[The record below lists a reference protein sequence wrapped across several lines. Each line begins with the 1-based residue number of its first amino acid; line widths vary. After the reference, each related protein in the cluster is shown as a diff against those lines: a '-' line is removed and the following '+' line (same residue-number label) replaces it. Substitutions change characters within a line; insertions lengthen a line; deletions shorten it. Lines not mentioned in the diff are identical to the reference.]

1 MDSEPGTRDQRRWLY
16 EDLAARLASMI
27 QRGTYRPG
35 DRLPSVRQL
44 SKQQEVSIS
53 TVLQAYY
60 LLEDRGL
67 IEARPQSG
75 YYVSARPVGAL
86 PEPEIS
92 SPEPDPSDVG
102 VQELVLM
109 VLRDTLKPNLL
120 QFGTAIPHPDLL
132 ATGKINRIL
141 ASIAREDRPQ
151 DAMYAFPPG
160 REELRLAVAQRAVAA
175 GCSLAPND
183 VVVTSGGDEAMHL
196 CLRATCRPGDTVA
209 IESPMYFGT
218 LQILEALGLRALE
231 IPTHPRTGISLE
243 ALRFAIDHNP
253 VRACMVMSNFNNPLG
268 SRIPDGNQRELVA
281 MLARRDIPLIENDS
295 LGELYFSGE
304 RPGVAKAHDRKGLV
318 LLCSSFSEDLG
329 PGYRIGWTA
338 PGRFKADVEWYK
350 LTTNVATATLP
361 QLAIAQFV
369 ASAGYDHHLR
379 RVRRGYAQR
388 MAGMSRAIERHFP
401 QGVRAT
407 RPDGGHVLWV
417 QLPEDVDSLE
427 LYRLSIRSGVTLAP
441 GHIFSATEQY
451 RNFIRLN
458 AAFWSPE
465 ADPALQRL
473 GEIVTSLASR

>member
-1 MDSEPGTRDQRRWLY
+1 MDSEPGTRNQGRWLY
-16 EDLAARLASMI
+16 EDLAARLAAMI
-27 QRGTYRPG
+27 QQGTYRPG

-75 YYVSARPVGAL
+75 YYVCARSGRAL
-86 PEPEIS
+86 LEPEIS
-92 SPEPDPSDVG
+92 SPELDPRDVS

-132 ATGKINRIL
+132 ATGKLNRIL
-141 ASIAREDRPQ
+141 AAIAREDRTEH
-151 DAMYAFPPG
+151 AMYAFPPG
-160 REELRLAVAQRAVAA
+160 CEELLVAIARRAVDA
-175 GCSLAPND
+175 GCSLAPGD

-209 IESPMYFGT
+209 IESPIYFGT

-243 ALRFAIDHNP
+243 ALRFALDHNP
-253 VRACMVMSNFNNPLG
+253 VRACMVISNFNNPLG
-268 SRIPDGNQRELVA
+268 SRIPDDNQRELVA

-295 LGELYFSGE
+295 VGELYFSGE
-304 RPGVAKAHDRKGLV
+304 RPGVAKSYDRKGLV

-329 PGYRIGWTA
+329 PGFRVGWTA

-350 LTTNVATATLP
+350 LTTNVATASLP
-361 QLAIAQFV
+361 QVTIARFLG
-369 ASAGYDHHLR
+369 SAGYDHHLR
-379 RVRRGYAQR
+379 RIRRAYAQR
-388 MAGMSRAIERHFP
+388 MAEMSRAIERHFP
-401 QGVRAT
+401 EGVRVT

-417 QLPEDVDSLE
+417 QLPEAVDSLE
-427 LYRLSIRSGVTLAP
+427 LYRLALRIGVTLAP

-458 AAFWSPE
+458 AAYWSPE
-465 ADPALQRL
+465 AEPALRQL
-473 GEIVTSLASR
+473 GQIVAGLAG

>member
-1 MDSEPGTRDQRRWLY
+1 VDSEPGMRNQKQWLY
-16 EDLAARLASMI
+16 EDLAGRLASMI
-27 QRGTYRPG
+27 RQGTYRAG
-35 DRLPSVRQL
+35 DRLPSVRHL
-44 SKQQEVSIS
+44 SKQQAVSIS

-75 YYVSARPVGAL
+75 YYVCARPAGAL

-92 SPEPDPSDVG
+92 SPEPDPSDVS

-132 ATGKINRIL
+132 ATGKLNRIL
-141 ASIAREDRPQ
+141 AAIAREDR
-151 DAMYAFPPG
+151 AEYALYAFPPG
-160 REELRLAVAQRAVAA
+160 REELRVAVAQRSVAA
-175 GCSLAPND
+175 GCSLAPHD

-231 IPTHPRTGISLE
+231 IPTHPRTGMSLD
-243 ALRFAIDHNP
+243 ALRFAVDHNP
-253 VRACMVMSNFNNPLG
+253 VRACLVMTNFNNPLG
-268 SRIPDGNQRELVA
+268 SRIPEENQRELVA
-281 MLARRDIPLIENDS
+281 MLAGREIPLIENDS
-295 LGELYFSGE
+295 LGELYFSGD
-304 RPGVAKAHDRKGLV
+304 RPSVAKAYDRKGLV
-318 LLCSSFSEDLG
+318 LLCSSYSEDLG
-329 PGYRIGWTA
+329 PGFRIGWTA

-361 QLAIAQFV
+361 QLTIAQFLS
-369 ASAGYDHHLR
+369 SAGYDHHLR
-379 RVRRGYAQR
+379 RIRRAYAQR

-401 QGVRAT
+401 EGVRVT

-417 QLPEDVDSLE
+417 QLPERVDSLE
-427 LYRLSIRSGVTLAP
+427 LYRLAIRIGVTLAP

-465 ADPALQRL
+465 AEPALQRL
-473 GEIVTSLASR
+473 GEIVARLIG

>member
-1 MDSEPGTRDQRRWLY
+1 MDSELAARNQNRWLY
-16 EDLAARLASMI
+16 EDLAARLAAMI
-27 QRGTYRPG
+27 QQGTYHPG

-44 SKQQEVSIS
+44 SRQQEVSIS

-75 YYVSARPVGAL
+75 YYVCARPPRSL
-86 PEPEIS
+86 LEPEIS
-92 SPEPDPSDVG
+92 SPEPDPSDVS

-132 ATGKINRIL
+132 ATAKLNRIL
-141 ASIAREDRPQ
+141 ASIAREDRPEH
-151 DAMYAFPPG
+151 AMYAFPPG
-160 REELRLAVAQRAVAA
+160 CEELRTAVARRAVNA
-175 GCSLAPND
+175 GCSLAPGD
-183 VVVTSGGDEAMHL
+183 IVITSGGDEAMHL

-209 IESPMYFGT
+209 IESPIYFGI

-253 VRACMVMSNFNNPLG
+253 VRACLVISNFNNPLG
-268 SRIPDGNQRELVA
+268 SRIPDDNQRELVA

-295 LGELYFSGE
+295 FGELYFSGE
-304 RPGVAKAHDRKGLV
+304 RPGVAKSYDRKGLV
-318 LLCSSFSEDLG
+318 LLCSSYSEDLG
-329 PGYRIGWTA
+329 PGFRVGWTA

-350 LTTNVATATLP
+350 FTTNVATASLP
-361 QLAIAQFV
+361 QVTIAQFLG
-369 ASAGYDHHLR
+369 SAGYDHHLR
-379 RVRRGYAQR
+379 RIRRAYAQR
-388 MAGMSRAIERHFP
+388 MAEMSRAIERHFP
-401 QGVRAT
+401 AGVRVT

-417 QLPEDVDSLE
+417 QLPEAVDSLE
-427 LYRLSIRSGVTLAP
+427 LYRLALRIGVTLAP

-458 AAFWSPE
+458 AAYWSPE
-465 ADPALQRL
+465 AEPVLRQLGQIVARL
-473 GEIVTSLASR
+473 AG

>member
-1 MDSEPGTRDQRRWLY
+1 MASEPGVRNQRQWLY
-16 EDLAARLASMI
+16 EELAARMASMI
-27 QRGTYRPG
+27 EKGTYRPG

-75 YYVSARPVGAL
+75 YYVCARPAGAL
-86 PEPEIS
+86 LEPEIS
-92 SPEPDPSDVG
+92 SPEPDPSDVS

-132 ATGKINRIL
+132 ATAKINRIL
-141 ASIAREDRPQ
+141 ASIARENRLEH
-151 DAMYAFPPG
+151 AMYAFPPG
-160 REELRLAVAQRAVAA
+160 CEDLRTAVAQRAVSA

-183 VVVTSGGDEAMHL
+183 VVVTSGADEAMHL
-196 CLRATCRPGDTVA
+196 CLRAICRPGDTVA
-209 IESPMYFGT
+209 IESPLYFGF

-243 ALRFAIDHNP
+243 ALRFALDHNP
-253 VRACMVMSNFNNPLG
+253 VRACMVISNFNNPLG
-268 SRIPDGNQRELVA
+268 SRIPDDNQRELVE
-281 MLARRDIPLIENDS
+281 MLARREIPLIENDS
-295 LGELYFSGE
+295 FGELYFSGD
-304 RPGVAKAHDRKGLV
+304 RPGVAKSYDRKGLV
-318 LLCSSFSEDLG
+318 LLCSSYSETLA
-329 PGYRIGWTA
+329 PGFRIGWTA

-350 LTTNVATATLP
+350 LTTNVATPTLP
-361 QLAIAQFV
+361 QLAIARFLG
-369 ASAGYDHHLR
+369 SGSYDHHLR
-379 RVRRGYAQR
+379 RIRRAYAQR
-388 MAGMSRAIERHFP
+388 MAEMSRAIERHFP
-401 QGVRAT
+401 AGVRVT

-417 QLPEDVDSLE
+417 QLPEAVDSLE
-427 LYRLSIRSGVTLAP
+427 LYRLALRIGVTLAP
-441 GHIFSATEQY
+441 GNIFSATEQY

-465 ADPALQRL
+465 AEPALQQLGDIVARL
-473 GEIVTSLASR
+473 AR